1 MRKYLIFFLG
11 VAYIYILYIELS
23 IIKKQVETK
32 WNTIE
37 CYVQIQGNEAKQRQL
52 ANNHDNLKALDLKG
66 GKIKIYFSTVNKEP
80 EIPGV
85 YRVYV
90 IKRIDSG
97 GSHLVKGYE
106 KIEEDELPKTVKDK
120 IKVIN

>member
-11 VAYIYILYIELS
+11 VAYIYILCIELS

-52 ANNHDNLKALDLKG
+52 ENNHDNLKALDLKG

-97 GSHLVKGYE
+97 GSHLVKDYE